1 MRDRLRRNGSTMAPQ
16 LTAWAARPGWSIDLA
31 QEPPAAKANAAGGG
45 DVGFYERRILPRLID
60 FGMRRKQLGRLREQL
75 VGRVRGR
82 VLEIGIGSGRNLPFY
97 RRDLDVLLGLDP
109 SRELLQMARAHAT
122 WVHFPV
128 ELSEGRAED
137 IPLDDGAVDHV
148 IMTWTLCSVAEPA
161 RALLEVRR
169 VLRPGGSL
177 LFIEHGQSPDL
188 RLQRWQDRLTPI
200 WRRLAG
206 GCHLNRPI
214 DRLIE
219 ESGFRLAELETGH
232 LVKGPRV
239 ATYHYQGCAVG

>member
-1 MRDRLRRNGSTMAPQ
+1 M
-16 LTAWAARPGWSIDLA
+16 
-31 QEPPAAKANAAGGG
+31 
-45 DVGFYERRILPRLID
+45 GFYERRILPRLIN
-60 FGMRRKQLGRLREQL
+60 FGMRQKQLGRLREQL

-82 VLEIGIGSGRNLPFY
+82 VLEVGIGSGLNLPFY
-97 RRDLDVLLGLDP
+97 PRDLDLLLGLDP
-109 SRELLQMARAHAT
+109 SPELLQMARAHST

-128 ELSEGRAED
+128 ELSEGCAEA
-137 IPLDDGAVDHV
+137 IPLDDRAVDHV
-148 IMTWTLCSVAEPA
+148 VMTWTLCSVADPM
-161 RALLEVRR
+161 RALLELRR

-177 LFIEHGQSPDL
+177 LFIEHGRAPEPAV
-188 RLQRWQDRLTPI
+188 QRWQDRLTPL

-219 ESGFRLAELETGH
+219 ESGLRLAELETGY

-239 ATYHYQGCAVG
+239 ATFHYRGRALA